1 MWIRIRIPNTDLD
14 PGSSWI
20 PTDPIQIQ
28 VRIHN
33 TGFFTPISPAYSTI
47 FLTFSPITSRSVL
60 VTKMDELLQKYCAN
74 QFCTPFQCEETLYSW
89 LLSMVSCWVWSDG
102 YQLAESG
109 DSLDRL
115 VSVRAFETYCAWA
128 EDLMLLLLCF
138 WCDDS
143 QLSHLG
149 KAWKGC

>member
-1 MWIRIRIPNTDLD
+1 MSINISNLTSFASILTYSGIYMCGSGSVFRIRIRIQEAPEYGSNTDLGPD
-14 PGSSWI
+14 PQHWFFSH
-20 PTDPIQIQ
+20 PYPRPI
-28 VRIHN
+28 RR
-33 TGFFTPISPAYSTI
+33 F

-115 VSVRAFETYCAWA
+115 VSVRAFETYCA
-128 EDLMLLLLCF
+128 
-138 WCDDS
+138 
-143 QLSHLG
+143 
-149 KAWKGC
+149 